1 MSARVDQIVQ
11 VLEEMWRRQALLGAF
26 RERTVKLIARR
37 LGVHPNTVHDKLVRQ
52 LGPQVKEAR
61 DFDRLVARWLGGDAQ
76 PLRSALLEHAVS
88 EDDRE
93 RIRRFFQD
101 HDTAA

>member
-26 RERTVKLIARR
+26 RERTVPLVAKR
-37 LGVHPNTVHDKLVRQ
+37 LGVEAKTVHDKLVRQ
-52 LGPQVKEAR
+52 LGPQVKESR
-61 DFDRLVARWLGGDAQ
+61 DFDRLVARWLGGDPQ
-76 PLRSALLEHAVS
+76 PLHSVLVAQAIT

-93 RIRRFFQD
+93 RIASFFKH